1 MWKKCDCACT
11 MNKEVKVK
19 SLGRARLLAT
29 PWTAAHQASLS
40 TGFYRQEY
48 WSGVPLP
55 SPMSK
60 ESQIE
65 MEEFQLHSHS
75 TSGEGRRGF
84 S

>member
-1 MWKKCDCACT
+1 MS
-11 MNKEVKVK
+11 KEVKVK
-19 SLGRARLLAT
+19 SLGHVQLLTT

-40 TGFYRQEY
+40 TGNPQGFYRQEY

-55 SPMSK
+55 SPMSR

-65 MEEFQLHSHS
+65 KEEFQLHSHS
-75 TSGEGRRGF
+75 TSGECRRGF